1 MYKRQ
6 GNNITLNLGYTYSKF
21 EYANYVKNNKNLN
34 GNRLPGIPQNTFN
47 SDIYYI
53 NPNGYFIMAGLTR
66 YGIIYLND
74 FNDHEIEPY
83 SILNLRVGNE
93 YKLFG
98 SKLKVHIGVN
108 NLLNANYYSNLRVNA
123 WGGRFYEPA
132 PQSNFYMG
140 TEVIF

>member
-1 MYKRQ
+1 MFRSKIDNEITSFELEESPGKAFYRNIGESQKEGIEMSLSSNI

-66 YGIIYLND
+66 YGIIYLSL
-74 FNDHEIEPY
+74 I
-83 SILNLRVGNE
+83 
-93 YKLFG
+93 
-98 SKLKVHIGVN
+98 HI
-108 NLLNANYYSNLRVNA
+108 
-123 WGGRFYEPA
+123 
-132 PQSNFYMG
+132 
-140 TEVIF
+140 